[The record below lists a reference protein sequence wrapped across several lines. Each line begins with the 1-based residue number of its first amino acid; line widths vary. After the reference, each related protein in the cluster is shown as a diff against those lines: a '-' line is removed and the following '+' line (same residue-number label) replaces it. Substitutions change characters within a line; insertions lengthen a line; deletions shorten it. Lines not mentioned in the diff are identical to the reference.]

1 MYVTIITP
9 TYNRGENL
17 KKLYQSLIEQ
27 TNKDFKWLV
36 VDDGSEDNTEQI
48 ITTFMLENKINL
60 QYIKKKNE
68 GKHIAL
74 NIGIKEIRTD
84 LTFIVD
90 SDDWLTHDAIEKI
103 INIHNK
109 YKSINYICGYSF
121 LRMFS
126 NGKINGKTLK
136 DDEVVDNYIN
146 IRIKG
151 KDTNSD
157 KAEVWKTKYL
167 REFPFPQFENE
178 KFLGEDVVW
187 IKLAFKYKMVFL
199 NKVIYISEYLS
210 DGLTKNRRI
219 NNIKSPNGCFYR
231 AELALGVCEKRNV
244 HFSYL
249 LKSIMQYQ
257 VYARFA
263 KIDMKYAF
271 KKCKF
276 KFLFIFTWIPSI
288 CIYKLWSR

>member
-1 MYVTIITP
+1 MYVTVITP

-48 ITTFMLENKINL
+48 ITKFMLENKINL

-74 NIGIKEIRTD
+74 NLGIKEIETD

-109 YKSINYICGYSF
+109 YKSMDNICGYSF

-126 NGKINGKTLK
+126 NGNINGKMLK
-136 DDEVVDNYIN
+136 DDEVVDDYIN

-167 REFPFPQFENE
+167 REFPFPQFKNE

-199 NKVIYISEYLS
+199 NQAIYISEYLS
-210 DGLTKNRRI
+210 DGLTKNRRM

-231 AELALGVCEKRNV
+231 AGLALEVCEKRNLY
-244 HFSYL
+244 FSYL
-249 LKSIMQYQ
+249 LKSILQYQ

-263 KIDMKYAF
+263 KINIKYAF